1 MYNPYERMYDAK
13 MDVYRYIPGK
23 DADGFDTNIESP
35 VIERAK
41 CRYSISSQTT
51 AENGVPIIVST
62 AKLFC
67 GIEHDMKPGDKVVI
81 TLRKGD
87 PITVKLGECH
97 PYRFQWQ
104 CKVEKDTKA

>member
-1 MYNPYERMYDAK
+1 MHNPYERMYDAK
-13 MDVYRYIPGK
+13 MEVYRYIPGK
-23 DADGFDTNIESP
+23 DADGFDTNTESL
-35 VIERAK
+35 VIEGAK

-51 AENGVPIIVST
+51 AENGVPVIVSP

-104 CKVEKDTKA
+104 CQVEKDDKA